1 MERIISINVDTDRLG
16 MARVILCE
24 DGLISGVLLRWTSH
38 DDHDTFTNRVRRAFA
53 NGASMWTITEQ
64 NELIGLMNDGF
75 LAHDDAKQL
84 IVDEQ
89 FGEVRLMSSTIDA
102 SGNMYDVAQCRDLES
117 TLATA

>member
-1 MERIISINVDTDRLG
+1 MERIISINVDTNRLG
-16 MARVILCE
+16 LARVILCE
-24 DGLISGVLLRWTSH
+24 DGFIASVLRWISH
-38 DDHDTFTNRVRRAFA
+38 DDDRTTFGDHVEFAFTH
-53 NGASMWTITEQ
+53 GASMWTITEQ
-64 NELIGLMNDGF
+64 SELIGLMNDGF

-89 FGEVRLMSSTIDA
+89 FGEVRLMSFTIDA

>member
-16 MARVILCE
+16 LARVILCE
-24 DGLISGVLLRWTSH
+24 DGLISGVLLRWISH
-38 DDHDTFTNRVRRAFA
+38 DDYDTFANRVRHALA

-64 NELIGLMNDGF
+64 SELVGLMNDGF

-89 FGEVRLMSSTIDA
+89 FGEVRLMSSTIDE
-102 SGNMYDVAQCRDLES
+102 SGNMYDVAQCRDIES
-117 TLATA
+117 KLATA